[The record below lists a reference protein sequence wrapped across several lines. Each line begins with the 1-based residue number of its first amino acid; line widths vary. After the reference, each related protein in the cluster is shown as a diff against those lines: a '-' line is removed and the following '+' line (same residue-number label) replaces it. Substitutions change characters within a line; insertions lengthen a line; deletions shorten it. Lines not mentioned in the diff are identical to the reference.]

1 MPPVSVVRLTYPLG
15 AYSGFSIALSAY
27 PTAILANIVQVDSP
41 GGPRVIASVP
51 LGGAIDGAACGGLLT
66 WRADGSNLSFHN
78 GLGGTHTFEVTLL
91 FG

>member
-1 MPPVSVVRLTYPLG
+1 M
-15 AYSGFSIALSAY
+15 
-27 PTAILANIVQVDSP
+27 
-41 GGPRVIASVP
+41 IASVS
-51 LGGAIDGAACGGLLT
+51 LGGAINGAGAYGGLLT